1 MLFASPNNFI
11 VLVNIPCTLHVLPV
25 SIFSLSSIYF
35 LSLFRSPCVHSLWN
49 MCTKSPVFDQHVYH
63 PNQVPREHEIKS
75 AKWNKLSIF
84 VLVNTTNNRHTIT
97 IQSAILGADP
107 AKGKFNEYERII
119 KRNKAEESKVGSSSK
134 ENVNRDREW
143 NWKRRNGEERNLIRK
158 REREKEST
166 RYRVHISREKNIY
179 LRDFRIVYFLY
190 DSIFLSFYPEWKIM
204 VWKSYLDSF
213 ASYGIT
219 HTRTHKNRLDIFP
232 EVCNKSLTFNDF
244 RNSTSKFFPWK
255 LSWIQIYLQN
265 RIRPSG

>member
-1 MLFASPNNFI
+1 MNEL
-11 VLVNIPCTLHVLPV
+11 
-25 SIFSLSSIYF
+25 LSDIKQKRAK
-35 LSLFRSPCVHSLWN
+35 LAAAVKKMWIEIANGIENDEMAKNEIRS
-49 MCTKSPVFDQHVYH
+49 
-63 PNQVPREHEIKS
+63 E
-75 AKWNKLSIF
+75 
-84 VLVNTTNNRHTIT
+84 
-97 IQSAILGADP
+97 
-107 AKGKFNEYERII
+107 
-119 KRNKAEESKVGSSSK
+119 
-134 ENVNRDREW
+134 
-143 NWKRRNGEERNLIRK
+143 
-158 REREKEST
+158 REREREST

-213 ASYGIT
+213 ASYSIT

>member
-119 KRNKAEESKVGSSSK
+119 ERHKAEESKVGSSSK

-143 NWKRRNGEERNLIRK
+143 NWKRRNGEERNPIRK
-158 REREKEST
+158 REREREHEISSAYFKGKEHLFQRFSHCVLFI
-166 RYRVHISREKNIY
+166 RLDFPFILPRMENNGLKIISRFFCLIWHY
-179 LRDFRIVYFLY
+179 
-190 DSIFLSFYPEWKIM
+190 
-204 VWKSYLDSF
+204 
-213 ASYGIT
+213 T
-219 HTRTHKNRLDIFP
+219 HTNT
-232 EVCNKSLTFNDF
+232 
-244 RNSTSKFFPWK
+244 
-255 LSWIQIYLQN
+255 
-265 RIRPSG
+265 